1 MVPRKKGQ
9 KYEISYRCPKYEK
22 PFSERFDSYEEAKLR
37 IAQIEYER
45 SRGVFEPPQQTILA
59 PKKDHYVTVGEL
71 LDEYVQLYGLKHWGD
86 SYLSSSRHFISHYIK
101 PAIGDV
107 LVKDVTT
114 HGLDVFYDK
123 LLDQPAVV
131 LKGHRKKDKK
141 ISPTVIVKIHA
152 LMSGAFKKAIGWK
165 YIDINPAENVTLPQR
180 VKKERDAWSASE
192 VKYALAI
199 CENPV
204 LKLAMLLALGCSMRM
219 GEILG
224 LTWDCVNLSE
234 EALASGNASLFINKE
249 LKRCEKSSVEA
260 LEKRGRSKVFFTF
273 PEWKRTNCK
282 TMLTLKTPKTDSSV
296 RTVFLPK
303 TVALALI
310 ETKKQQDEEKMLL
323 GSDYKDFN
331 LVLAQPGGRPYEPRQ
346 IDCMLAAFIQENELR
361 SVVFHSLRHSSTS
374 IKLQISRGNIKAVQG
389 DTGHAQPRMVT
400 EVYAH
405 TNNEE
410 RLLLAQKV
418 DENFFQTPTPGAFAP
433 TGEMQKVLQILA
445 EKPELVKLLAAM

>member
-1 MVPRKKGQ
+1 M
-9 KYEISYRCPKYEK
+9 
-22 PFSERFDSYEEAKLR
+22 A
-37 IAQIEYER
+37 
-45 SRGVFEPPQQTILA
+45 
-59 PKKDHYVTVGEL
+59 EL

-86 SYLSSSRHFISHYIK
+86 SYLSSSQRYIEHYIK
-101 PAIGDV
+101 PNIGNV
-107 LVKDVTT
+107 AVKDMTT
-114 HGLDVFYDK
+114 HDLDVFYDR

-131 LKGHRKKDKK
+131 LKGHKKDTI
-141 ISPTVIVKIHA
+141 ISPSVIVKIHA
-152 LMSGAFKKAIGWK
+152 LMSGAFKKAVGWK
-165 YIDINPAENVTLPQR
+165 YITVNPAKNATLPER
-180 VKKERDAWSASE
+180 VKKERDSWSVSE

-204 LKLAMLLALGCSMRM
+204 LKLAMLLALGCSMRI

-224 LTWDCVNLSE
+224 LTWDCIDLSE
-234 EALASGNASLFINKE
+234 ESLSAGNASLFINKE
-249 LKRCEKSSVEA
+249 LKRCQKSCLEA
-260 LEKRGRSKVFFTF
+260 LEKRGRSKVLFAF
-273 PEWKRTNCK
+273 PAWKQTDC
-282 TMLTLKTPKTDSSV
+282 TTALVLKTPKTESSV
-296 RTVFLPK
+296 RVVFLPR

-310 ETKKQQDEEKMLL
+310 EAKKQQDEEKMLL

-346 IDCMLAAFIQENELR
+346 IDQMLAAFIQENELR
-361 SVVFHSLRHSSTS
+361 SVVFHSLRHNSIS
-374 IKLQISRGNIKAVQG
+374 IKLQISCSNIKAVQG
-389 DTGHAQPRMVT
+389 DTGHAQARMVT

-445 EKPELVKLLAAM
+445 EKPELVRLLAAM

>member
-1 MVPRKKGQ
+1 M
-9 KYEISYRCPKYEK
+9 
-22 PFSERFDSYEEAKLR
+22 
-37 IAQIEYER
+37 
-45 SRGVFEPPQQTILA
+45 
-59 PKKDHYVTVGEL
+59 
-71 LDEYVQLYGLKHWGD
+71 
-86 SYLSSSRHFISHYIK
+86 
-101 PAIGDV
+101 
-107 LVKDVTT
+107 
-114 HGLDVFYDK
+114 
-123 LLDQPAVV
+123 
-131 LKGHRKKDKK
+131 LKGHRKKDEK
-141 ISPTVIVKIHA
+141 ISPSVVVKIHA
-152 LMSGAFKKAIGWK
+152 LMSGAFKKAIGWR

-180 VKKERDAWSASE
+180 VKKERDSWSASE

-204 LKLAMLLALGCSMRM
+204 LKLAMLLALGCSMRI

-224 LTWDCVNLSE
+224 LTWDCVDLSE
-234 EALASGNASLFINKE
+234 ESLAAGNASLFINKE

-282 TMLTLKTPKTDSSV
+282 TMLTLKTPKTTSSV

-310 ETKKQQDEEKMLL
+310 EAKKRQDEEKMLL

-346 IDCMLAAFIQENELR
+346 IDQMLAAFIQENELR

-389 DTGHAQPRMVT
+389 DTGHAQARMVT

-433 TGEMQKVLQILA
+433 TSEMQKVLQILA
-445 EKPELVKLLAAM
+445 EKPELVRLLAAM